1 MEGISKSKQGAQ
13 CLENLPYLLSLQHM
27 QLKRW
32 KPIPYVYAGSH
43 PTTAEANASS
53 FVEHSHG
60 WSVSSSYIAEQLLF
74 EGTGCCLYAYMLSVY
89 VCLCVFM
96 LFVPAECTVNR
107 TCPSATV
114 TKGHAG
120 SVTWLKV
127 TYFCRYILQAFLKSN
142 QWRNYQYYAGK
153 QGFKFLYL
161 TCNY

>member
-74 EGTGCCLYAYMLSVY
+74 EGTGCCLYAYVEC
-89 VCLCVFM
+89 VCLFVCVYALCTSWM
-96 LFVPAECTVNR
+96 YSKQNLPLGYSDNRACGISDLVKGYLFLQIH
-107 TCPSATV
+107 SAGIF
-114 TKGHAG
+114 KIKPMEEL
-120 SVTWLKV
+120 S
-127 TYFCRYILQAFLKSN
+127 ILC
-142 QWRNYQYYAGK
+142 WETGI
-153 QGFKFLYL
+153 
-161 TCNY
+161 